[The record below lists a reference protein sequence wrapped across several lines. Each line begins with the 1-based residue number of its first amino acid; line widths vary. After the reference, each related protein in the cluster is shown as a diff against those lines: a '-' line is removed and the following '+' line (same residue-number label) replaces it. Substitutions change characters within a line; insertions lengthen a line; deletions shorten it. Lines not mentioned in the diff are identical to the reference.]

1 MTNLTKKTSKTQP
14 QTLDQ
19 SWPCYSRT
27 NLFVLAVRVGGAPEV
42 DPDAS
47 GLDQPLDVLDL
58 LDDVAASLQK
68 ERRHDA
74 VETTPLQR
82 DQLR

>member
-1 MTNLTKKTSKTQP
+1 M
-14 QTLDQ
+14 
-19 SWPCYSRT
+19 
-27 NLFVLAVRVGGAPEV
+27 LAVRVGGAPEV

-82 DQLR
+82 DQLG